1 MSIWLG
7 YVFSLFFPSPS
18 LTCWVGVEETKQ
30 KMATKICEMWR
41 EMKAITAMVVVQIAT
56 AVLNILFKL
65 AVVDGMEPRV
75 LVAYR
80 LFFATLFM
88 IPLSLIFQ
96 RLFFSF
102 CFDINY
108 FDQLFS
114 LFNSMWSARE
124 KRPEFTWNL
133 LLLAL
138 LSGLL
143 GYVSFTHTQ
152 KFSKLYMCSK
162 LQKFPFLFLFPQVP
176 TIFSSK

>member
-1 MSIWLG
+1 M
-7 YVFSLFFPSPS
+7 VR
-18 LTCWVGVEETKQ
+18 
-30 KMATKICEMWR
+30 KICEMWR

-88 IPLSLIFQ
+88 LPLSFIFQ

-143 GYVSFTHTQ
+143 GYVSFHTHTKVFEALHVLKTATISVFVFVSSSPNHFFFKINYQ
-152 KFSKLYMCSK
+152 TYRVWLLYNSYNHMLNSMYM
-162 LQKFPFLFLFPQVP
+162 QS
-176 TIFSSK
+176 TI